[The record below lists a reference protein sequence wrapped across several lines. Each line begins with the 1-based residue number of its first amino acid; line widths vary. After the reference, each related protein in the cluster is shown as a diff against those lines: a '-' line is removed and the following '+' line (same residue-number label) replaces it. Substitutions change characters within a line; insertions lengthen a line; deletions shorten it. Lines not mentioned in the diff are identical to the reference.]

1 LKDPGW
7 KDLLK
12 EEFQADYFKTI
23 ESFVASERQQNTVY
37 PPDEEVFN
45 AFNSTPLDKVR
56 VVIIGQDPYFNEG
69 QAHGLCFSVKKG
81 VAIPPS
87 LNRLYKVLQ
96 KTIPGFKIPN
106 HGCLQEWANRG
117 VLMLNA
123 TLTVRAG
130 KANSH
135 EKCGWQTFTN
145 AAIQKLNNA
154 KKGLIFFCWGLFAQ
168 KIGKKIDSEK
178 HHVLEG
184 PHPSP
189 MSGSAWNECKHFAE
203 ANKLLKEQGLDE
215 IDWSV
220 SP

>member
-1 LKDPGW
+1 
-7 KDLLK
+7 LK
-12 EEFQADYFKTI
+12 EEFQADYFKAI
-23 ESFVASERQQNTVY
+23 ESFVASERQQYTVY